1 MSTFIEKLGARYAT
15 KKMTG
20 EKISTEDLNTILE
33 AIRLTPT
40 SLGLQ
45 ALKVLVI
52 ESEEVKASI
61 KGACYN
67 QSQITDGSHILVFTV
82 LTEGYEAHTDKYIQN
97 IANTRS
103 VPVESL
109 NDFKGMILGHLKNL
123 TIEDTITWAKKQAYI
138 ALGFGLF
145 AAAEL
150 GVDSTPMEGFNPA
163 ALDEILGLKE
173 KGLTSTVILALGKK
187 DAANDYLANA
197 KKVRRASADMFE
209 FL

>member
-1 MSTFIEKLGARYAT
+1 MSTLIEKLGIRYAT

-20 EKISTEDLNTILE
+20 EKISSENLNTILE

-45 ALKVLVI
+45 PLKVLVL

-61 KGACYN
+61 KVACYN
-67 QSQITDGSHILVFTV
+67 QSQITDGSQILIFTV
-82 LTEGYEAHTDKYIQN
+82 YTEGYEALTEKYIQN
-97 IANTRS
+97 IADTRS

-109 NDFKGMILGHLKNL
+109 NDFKQMILGHLKNL
-123 TIEDTITWAKKQAYI
+123 SIEDTIVWAKKQAYI
-138 ALGFGLF
+138 ALGFGLV
-145 AAAEL
+145 ASAET

-163 ALDEILGLKE
+163 TVDEILGLKA
-173 KGLTSTVILALGKK
+173 KGLTSAVILALGKK
-187 DAANDYLANA
+187 DAANDYLVHA
-197 KKVRRASADMFE
+197 KKVRRASADFFE

>member
-1 MSTFIEKLGARYAT
+1 MSTLIEKLGIRYAT

-20 EKISTEDLNTILE
+20 EKISSEDLNSILE

-45 ALKVLVI
+45 PLKLLVL

-61 KGACYN
+61 KAACYG
-67 QSQITDGSHILVFTV
+67 QSQITDGSQILVFTV
-82 LTEGYEAHTDKYIQN
+82 YTEGYEALTDKYIQN
-97 IANTRS
+97 IADTRS

-109 NDFKGMILGHLKNL
+109 NDFKQMILGYLQKM
-123 TIEDTITWAKKQAYI
+123 TIEETIAWAKKQAYI
-138 ALGFGLF
+138 ALGFGLV
-145 AAAEL
+145 AAAEV

-163 ALDEILGLKE
+163 AVDEILGLKA
-173 KGLTSTVILALGKK
+173 KGLASTVILALGKK
-187 DAANDYLANA
+187 DAANDYLAHA
-197 KKVRRASADMFE
+197 KKVRRASSDFYE